1 MKKFKMPDTYE
12 CICRKGLTYDKE
24 SKTCIDCLKAQ
35 KTMENLVDIVLST
48 ENPELILALLFV
60 LIQREVEKEKEI
72 EKND

>member
-12 CICRKGLTYDKE
+12 CSCRVGLTYDKE
-24 SKTCIDCLKAQ
+24 NKTCIDCVKAQ

-48 ENPELILALLFV
+48 ENPELIAALLFV
-60 LIQREVEKEKEI
+60 LIQREAEKEKEN